1 MLDLVGVQVVVG
13 IWDLETIWVLVEWAG
28 EIHMDLILGLM
39 TLGTDFIT
47 PIFTIHLHL
56 IMVLDTIHGVLV
68 MDTTLGLVTIIAGI
82 VIVGEII
89 IALLVGTPEEILF
102 KILQDLAQEVKVLEE
117 VHQALV
123 RVV

>member
-1 MLDLVGVQVVVG
+1 
-13 IWDLETIWVLVEWAG
+13 
-28 EIHMDLILGLM
+28 
-39 TLGTDFIT
+39 
-47 PIFTIHLHL
+47 
-56 IMVLDTIHGVLV
+56 